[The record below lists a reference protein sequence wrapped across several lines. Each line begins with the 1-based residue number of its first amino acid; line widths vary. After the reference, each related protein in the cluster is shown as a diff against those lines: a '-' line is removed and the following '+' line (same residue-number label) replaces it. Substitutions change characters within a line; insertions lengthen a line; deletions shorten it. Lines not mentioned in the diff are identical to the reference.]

1 MPDDHATSQTVPPK
15 SSAAKEKQRL
25 IFEFDPA
32 TGELANR
39 WEGPQGD
46 WPMEAL
52 ITRLDMVRH
61 VLITTLVG
69 EARREA
75 MKHMGVVGLDGLP
88 VRH

>member
-1 MPDDHATSQTVPPK
+1 MPDDHAQSQATLPR
-15 SSAAKEKQRL
+15 SAEAREKQRL

-32 TGELANR
+32 TGQLANR

-52 ITRLDMVRH
+52 ITRLEMVRH

-69 EARREA
+69 SARREA